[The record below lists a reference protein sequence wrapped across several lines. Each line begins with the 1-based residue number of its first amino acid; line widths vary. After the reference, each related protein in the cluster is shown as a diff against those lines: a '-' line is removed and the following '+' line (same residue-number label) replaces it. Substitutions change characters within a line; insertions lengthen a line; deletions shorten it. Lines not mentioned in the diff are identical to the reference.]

1 MATDP
6 RHFAL
11 VGPFPPYRGGIA
23 HFHASTRAILEA
35 RGHWVS
41 AWSFSRQYPGLLFPG
56 KSQFEPGDTD
66 PAPAHRVLDS
76 VNPWTWFS
84 TARRVREDR
93 PDAVVF
99 AYWMPFFAPALGTV
113 ARRVG
118 AGPRLLSLVHNALPH
133 ERRFGDR
140 ALGRWF
146 LSRCDGLVCF
156 SDAVSRDLRDLGLE
170 APVRR
175 LHHPVYDVFG
185 GPVDRAEARAR
196 LDLPPDAPV
205 ALFFGYVRRYK
216 GLAGLLE
223 ALPLALR
230 QTPDLTLVV
239 AGEFY
244 EDEAATRAR
253 IAALGLAD
261 RVRIHAD
268 YIPQDQVAAFFGAAD
283 VVVQPY
289 LSGTQSGVAQVAF
302 HFERP
307 MILTDVGG
315 LAEVVGD
322 DAGLVV
328 PPADPEALAA
338 ALTRFFAEGL
348 GASLG
353 EGVRR
358 RKRDYSWD
366 RVAEALEDLAGGSA

>member
-1 MATDP
+1 MANDP
-6 RHFAL
+6 FHFAL

-23 HFHASTRAILEA
+23 HFHASTRRILEA
-35 RGHWVS
+35 RGHRVS

-56 KSQFEPGDTD
+56 KSQFEPGEDGS
-66 PAPAHRVLDS
+66 AAALRVLDT

-84 TARRVREDR
+84 ASRRIAAGA

-113 ARRVG
+113 ARRL
-118 AGPRLLSLVHNALPH
+118 APRSRILALVHNALPH
-133 ERRFGDR
+133 ERRPGDR

-146 LSRCDGLVCF
+146 LSRCHGLVCF
-156 SDAVSRDLRDLGLE
+156 SDAVGKDLRGLGLD
-170 APVRR
+170 APLRR

-185 GPVDRAEARAR
+185 APVERVAARRR
-196 LDLPPDAPV
+196 LGLSPDGPV

-216 GLAGLLE
+216 GLDVLIE
-223 ALPLALR
+223 ALPRILCAH
-230 QTPDLTLVV
+230 PELTLVV

-253 IAALGLAD
+253 IAELGLGE
-261 RVRIHAD
+261 RVHLHAD
-268 YIPQDQVAAFFGAAD
+268 YIPQEEVTTFFSAAD

-289 LSGTQSGVAQVAF
+289 VSGTQSGVAQVAF

-307 MILTDVGG
+307 MILTEVGG

-328 PPADPEALAA
+328 PPSDPEALAA
-338 ALTRFFAEGL
+338 AVVRFFREGL
-348 GASLG
+348 AASLA

-358 RKRDYSWD
+358 RKREYSWD
-366 RVAEALEDLAGGSA
+366 RVAEALEELAGA